1 MQYFRKAIF
10 SLAVFAVLSLIPSVA
25 SAQCDAAGFID
36 NCNSKLVSGYSF
48 LKSFSID
55 PAKAGN
61 GGKVEYSYVFSKD
74 TSYLITLCGKDGDAK
89 KLVVTL
95 FDSNRKELG
104 SNLDKGSGAFF
115 PAFGYKCSA
124 TGIYYLSYSYQGGG
138 DCSGSVLG
146 FKR

>member
-1 MQYFRKAIF
+1 MKQLKKIILSALAFAII
-10 SLAVFAVLSLIPSVA
+10 SLSPSV
-25 SAQCDAAGFID
+25 SFAQCDASGFID
-36 NCNSKLVSGYSF
+36 HCNGKLVSGYSF
-48 LKSFSID
+48 LKSFTVD

-74 TSYLITLCGKDGDAK
+74 TNYLMTLCGKDGDAK

-104 SNLDKGSGAFF
+104 SNLDKGSGATF

-124 TGIYYLSYSYQGGG
+124 TGIYYLTFSYQGAGECG
-138 DCSGSVLG
+138 GSVLG